1 MTSWQTWAAA
11 LSTLASSPEAALSH
25 RVVNFDLAS
34 EDKVGAAAIRC
45 LQAATACLTA
55 GLFAIEDPPEGVV
68 ELLAAADEVAE
79 FAVVAAV
86 VAELEAAGVA
96 AELDEEE
103 LPPHPPIRAATASSA
118 KSVLIMRDTLKARVL
133 SFSVV

>member
-1 MTSWQTWAAA
+1 M
-11 LSTLASSPEAALSH
+11 STLASSPEAALSH

-34 EDKVGAAAIRC
+34 ADRVGAPAIRC

-86 VAELEAAGVA
+86 VAELEAGVA

-118 KSVLIMRDTLKARVL
+118 ESVLIMRDTLKARLL

>member
-1 MTSWQTWAAA
+1 M
-11 LSTLASSPEAALSH
+11 STLASSPEAALSH
-25 RVVNFDLAS
+25 RVDNFDLAS
-34 EDKVGAAAIRC
+34 EDRVGAPAIRC